1 MKRILILISG
11 RGSNL
16 QAIVQ
21 RCADEAWPARV
32 VAVLSNR
39 PGADGLAFAEQ
50 HGITTAVLDH
60 RQFAD
65 RETFD
70 AELARLIDSFA
81 PDLVVLAG
89 FMRILTDGFVAHYA
103 GRLLNIHPSL
113 LPAFAGLHTHR
124 RAIEA
129 GCKVA
134 GATVHFVTPTLDHGP
149 IVAQATVPVLAD
161 DTPALLSA
169 RVLALEHQIY
179 PMAVRWFV
187 DGDLQ
192 VSDDGVV
199 RHRRGV
205 SQLFCG

>member
-39 PGADGLAFAEQ
+39 PGAEGLGIAAA
-50 HGITTAVLDH
+50 HGIPTAVLDH
-60 RQFAD
+60 RGFAS
-65 RETFD
+65 REAFD
-70 AELARLIDSFA
+70 AELARLIDGFA
-81 PDLVVLAG
+81 PDLVLLAG

-124 RAIEA
+124 RAIAA
-129 GCKVA
+129 GCKLV
-134 GATVHFVTPTLDHGP
+134 GATVHFVTPSLDHGP
-149 IVAQATVPVLAD
+149 IVAQACVPVLTD
-161 DTPALLSA
+161 DTPETLSA
-169 RVLALEHQIY
+169 RVLAAEHLMY
-179 PMAVRWFV
+179 PTAVRWFV
-187 DGDLQ
+187 EGDLL
-192 VSDDGVV
+192 VSDEGVV
-199 RHRRGV
+199 RHRHGV